1 MRTRRS
7 RDERRSDVEAH
18 SPASRRAARRVRR
31 GNRLSGDLPLDALSL
46 GEARARV
53 GARTLKPSAY
63 AAWLVA
69 HARGSEDALHAWAHL
84 DPAHVAAAA
93 ARADLAHP
101 SAQGPLHGMP
111 VGIKDIIATA
121 ELPTQYGSPAFAGHR
136 ERDDAAVVQRLREAG
151 GYVFG
156 KTATTEFAF
165 MEPSPTHNPWNLA
178 HTPGGS
184 SSGSAAAVAAR
195 HVPAAVGTQT
205 NGSVIRPAAFCGVV
219 GFKPTFGAIPRE
231 GMCVFSDTLDT
242 LGTFTRGVDDAAR
255 LASALARTGRIA
267 PAIVARERPPRIA
280 WLERFP
286 WTAIDVEAA
295 AALDAAASR
304 LRVAG
309 ATIVP
314 VALPDALADAPA
326 THRTLMLH
334 EGARNLARL
343 DRRALSATLA
353 RALDEGAAIDARE
366 WHRARA
372 ARGAMRATALD
383 WVSQFDAVASPPAP
397 GAAPAR
403 LDTTGDPACCT
414 LWSLLGYPAITLP
427 IGLTANRMPLGMQL
441 ASTDGDDDALL
452 SVAAWIEARLPFR
465 GLP

>member
-1 MRTRRS
+1 MT
-7 RDERRSDVEAH
+7 AM
-18 SPASRRAARRVRR
+18 P
-31 GNRLSGDLPLDALSL
+31 PLDALSL
-46 GEARARV
+46 GEARARI

-63 AAWLVA
+63 AAWLLA
-69 HARGSEDALHAWAHL
+69 HAQGGEDALHAWACL
-84 DPAHVAAAA
+84 DPQHVLAAA

-111 VGIKDIIATA
+111 IGVKDIIATA
-121 ELPTQYGSPAFAGHR
+121 GLPTQYGSPIFAGHR
-136 ERDDAAVVQRLREAG
+136 ERDDAAVVKRLHEAG

-165 MEPSPTHNPWNLA
+165 MQPSPTRNPWNVA

-219 GFKPTFGAIPRE
+219 GFKPTAGAIERD

-242 LGTFTRGVDDAAR
+242 IGTFTRSVDDAAR
-255 LASALARTGRIA
+255 LASALAARGRIA

-280 WLERFP
+280 WLDGFP

-295 AALDAAASR
+295 AALDATASR
-304 LRVAG
+304 LRLAG

-314 VALPDALADAPA
+314 VALPDALAMAPA
-326 THRTLMLH
+326 VHRTLMLH
-334 EGARNLARL
+334 EGARNLAHL
-343 DRRALSATLA
+343 DRHALSATLA
-353 RALDEGAAIDARE
+353 GALDEGAAIDAPE
-366 WHRARA
+366 WQRARA
-372 ARGAMRATALD
+372 SREAMRAVAQD
-383 WVSQFDAVASPPAP
+383 WVSRFDAVAAPPAP
-397 GAAPAR
+397 GTAPAR

-414 LWSLLGYPAITLP
+414 LWSLLGFPAITLP
-427 IGLTANRMPLGMQL
+427 TGLAANRLPLGMQL
-441 ASTDGDDDALL
+441 ASTDGNDDALL

>member
-1 MRTRRS
+1 MTA
-7 RDERRSDVEAH
+7 VT
-18 SPASRRAARRVRR
+18 P
-31 GNRLSGDLPLDALSL
+31 PDALSL
-46 GEARARV
+46 GEARARI

-69 HARGSEDALHAWAHL
+69 HAQGGEAALHAWACL
-84 DPAHVAAAA
+84 DASHIAAAA

-121 ELPTQYGSPAFAGHR
+121 GLPTQYGSPIFAGHR
-136 ERDDAAVVQRLREAG
+136 EPEDAAVVRRLHDAG

-165 MEPSPTHNPWNLA
+165 MQPSPTRNPWNLA

-219 GFKPTFGAIPRE
+219 GFKPTLGAIDRD

-242 LGTFTRGVDDAAR
+242 VGTFTRGVDDAAR
-255 LASALARTGRIA
+255 LASALARGGCIA
-267 PAIVARERPPRIA
+267 PSIVTRARPPRIA

-295 AALDAAASR
+295 AALDATASR
-304 LRVAG
+304 LRLAG

-326 THRTLMLH
+326 VHRALMLN
-334 EGARNLARL
+334 EGARNLAHL
-343 DRRALSATLA
+343 DRHRLSPTLA

-366 WHRARA
+366 WQRASASRE
-372 ARGAMRATALD
+372 AMRAVALD

-397 GAAPAR
+397 GTAPAR
-403 LDTTGDPACCT
+403 LDTTGDPSCCT
-414 LWSLLGYPAITLP
+414 LWSLLGYPAIALP
-427 IGLTANRMPLGMQL
+427 IGLASNRLPLGMQL
-441 ASTDGDDDALL
+441 ASTAGNDDALL